1 MNISNLTLYGTSHI
15 SKDSV
20 EGVRKIIEEDKPD
33 IVCLELDR
41 NRFMGLNDNSKKRI
55 SIKEISRLGFKGFI
69 FAAVGSY
76 VQRKLGNIVK
86 TDPGSEMK
94 EVVKLAKKNRFKIML
109 IDRDIRTTLKRF
121 SKAWK
126 IKDTFVLIKEFFM
139 GFFKK
144 KELKFKLSEVPSEEV
159 IDELIL
165 EVKNKFPAIH
175 QVLIE
180 ERNKYM
186 SVNILRIMHQFP
198 EAKVLAVVGAGHKKG
213 MLEILNNN

>member
-1 MNISNLTLYGTSHI
+1 MDLSNLTLYGTSHI

-20 EGVRKIIEEDKPD
+20 AGVRKIIEEDKPD

-41 NRFMGLNDNSKKRI
+41 NRFMGLNENSKRRI

-94 EVVKLAKKNRFKIML
+94 EVVKLAKKNNFKIML

-126 IKDTFVLIKEFFM
+126 IKDTFVLIKDFFM

-144 KELKFKLSEVPSEEV
+144 KQLKFKLNEVPSENI

-165 EVKNKFPAIH
+165 EVKNKFPAIYK
-175 QVLIE
+175 VLIE

-186 SVNILRIMHQFP
+186 SVNIIRILNQFP
-198 EAKVLAVVGAGHKKG
+198 DAKVLAVVGAGHKKG
-213 MLEILNNN
+213 MLEILNKN